1 MKVHTGDSVLVIAGK
16 DKGKQGTI
24 MHVLE
29 TKNRLII
36 EGINMRVRHIKKTT
50 QQAGQRI
57 KYEASISASNVML
70 LDPKTKKP
78 TRVGYRIDAKGKKVR
93 FAKVSGEVLPIVS
106 TVKAAAPKKAAK
118 AAKSTEE
125 TKATSGKSKETSST
139 SSQSSSSSPSSPSSP
154 PAKQPFWKRA
164 FSAGPATEEG
174 NAPSGKEASGPSTVA
189 PVRRSRESNG

>member
-1 MKVHTGDSVLVIAGK
+1 MKVHTGDSVLIISGK
-16 DKGKQGTI
+16 DKGKQGTV
-24 MHVLE
+24 MRVLE

-36 EGINMRVRHIKKTT
+36 EGINMRTRHIKKTA
-50 QQAGQRI
+50 QAAGQRI

-78 TRVGYRIDAKGKKVR
+78 TRVGYRRDEKTGKKVR

-106 TVKAAAPKKAAK
+106 TVKAVEKKTKKTTKTKSATKEEAK
-118 AAKSTEE
+118 TTE
-125 TKATSGKSKETSST
+125 SSSSST
-139 SSQSSSSSPSSPSSP
+139 SSPSSSSSPPT
-154 PAKQPFWKRA
+154 KQPFWKRA

-174 NAPSGKEASGPSTVA
+174 NAPTGNDAGGPSTVA